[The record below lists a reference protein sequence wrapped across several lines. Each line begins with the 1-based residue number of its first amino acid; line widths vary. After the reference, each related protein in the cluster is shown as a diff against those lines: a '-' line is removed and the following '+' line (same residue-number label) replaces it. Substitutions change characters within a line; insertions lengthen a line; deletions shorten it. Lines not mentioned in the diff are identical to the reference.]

1 MNKIST
7 SLFLGLIRFST
18 IIMVFIDLTN
28 NKIEGIWYNLSKLII
43 MKFLFEGEIVM
54 SNNVLLLFEKYK
66 LNTDA
71 ISTNRGFLYQ
81 YLKTLKTWV
90 CDAINN
96 TENEIFC
103 ETEDDIKEVNSDV
116 KNLKF
121 TQVKCYSSN
130 LGTQDEEIVKTIYN
144 FFILYN
150 LYPDYN
156 GQFHFE
162 TNTNIKR
169 NDEILKDWYKN
180 QENMSKDL
188 IIKCRFRVQEIL
200 KGMTEK
206 KKKTEI
212 QKIEKKIAE
221 LDPDL
226 LEEIDSLKKEKD
238 TVIKEF
244 KPLFDRI
251 NEDLYLESF
260 VKSIKWN
267 FEQVEGEE
275 AVRIIKQE
283 CVDSLKGYTDKYTYL
298 LLTRLLSE
306 IYLRS
311 SNTKVDDRK
320 LNKSLLD
327 EIIKESEQE
336 MSDKSDKFITD
347 SLYQITEK
355 IDDLKGFV
363 GEGFHSMKEMLGTA
377 ITKPPSHDFE
387 KMIKMYLIRI
397 ESFLENNM
405 TLPFQSEIDND
416 LINNSY
422 FNDFFKNP
430 TWKTKIILHISEF
443 ARAYGDNSLVIE
455 KGIIDKLLEFNGLD
469 ISYDEYRTNMR
480 KKVNSILM
488 ELPDN
493 RITKDFKPSLFQIYT
508 LLNDRYNKVLMI
520 TGESGAGKTHLFK
533 TILSSHSIEKELK
546 SYSIRIPLTVSDI
559 REKGFEEA
567 VLFNL
572 NHFLDCKFTSLSEIN
587 SYVINLERNGVS
599 FRVIFII
606 DDLHIL
612 CISNP
617 KIYDYIKETIKS
629 YTKNDWISWCLSINE
644 LEQYLIM
651 DNSDFLKDYCFSN
664 NSENDALN
672 LFVNMSKVNNKNKV
686 CYKILSNYGIDTN
699 VIDELPDN
707 ININN
712 NIKMLMQ
719 NPLICYV
726 YANTVSDNEKELHNI
741 CYFDFITRYSEVKKN
756 QMIQYSTRN
765 LSFNEKDAQIDNE
778 IDQVV
783 SFLIDNK
790 KLTYFERETNS
801 LFQTLKH
808 SYDELRSVHLASKR
822 IIETKDLLQDRKDVV
837 IEFVFPLYWAFKI
850 LLHFILKNDWSAFS
864 PLRKS
869 FIELKD
875 ELFIYELLY
884 LDTDI
889 ENNIEILTQE
899 ISNGLNSD
907 NGKEQLF
914 FVAIK
919 TSNKCQGM
927 TFQKLLESEELILN
941 KKETFGLL
949 YFLLHTNARIDKK
962 CKVLGRNLERISEYE
977 LGLYLESLCKV
988 MFNDL
993 KELKKLKKCISEFIC
1008 TEDTRI
1014 SRTIGK
1020 IAADNFARLVD
1031 GIPLEDVIQTH
1042 LINFLSYNLEKI
1054 SESKIGKNGRL
1065 DVTYI
1070 DYFLRYL
1077 FRTLIENSTDNRFLL
1092 HEILLSNN
1100 FYYLEERDE
1109 KFKTIGH
1116 ILRSNSA
1123 IAYGSYY
1130 KHLNHSKKKNFK
1142 KLYIDCITNLLE
1154 SDLTRLRILAYH
1166 FISNTLI
1173 DPEDQNLSLEGE
1185 FIPLLKI
1192 IYEDK
1197 RLNNFNKGRKW
1208 FYDKNIN
1215 SSSK

>member
-1 MNKIST
+1 
-7 SLFLGLIRFST
+7 
-18 IIMVFIDLTN
+18 
-28 NKIEGIWYNLSKLII
+28 
-43 MKFLFEGEIVM
+43 M

-66 LNTDA
+66 SNTDA
-71 ISTNRGFLYQ
+71 VHTNRGFLYQ
-81 YLKTLKTWV
+81 YLKTLKTWI

-103 ETEDDIKEVNSDV
+103 ETEDDIKEVNADAKS
-116 KNLKF
+116 LKF

-130 LGTQDEEIVKTIYN
+130 LGMQDDEIEKTIYN

-169 NDEILKDWYKN
+169 NDEILKNWYKD
-180 QENMSKDL
+180 QENMCDDLLSKCKL
-188 IIKCRFRVQEIL
+188 RVQEIL

-206 KKKTEI
+206 KQKSEI
-212 QKIEKKIAE
+212 QKIEKRIAKI
-221 LDPDL
+221 DPSM
-226 LEEIDSLKKEKD
+226 LEEIDSLNKQKD
-238 TVIKEF
+238 TVVKEF

-251 NEDLYLESF
+251 NQDDYLESF
-260 VKSIKWN
+260 VKSIRWS
-267 FEQVEGEE
+267 FEQIEGEE

-283 CVDSLKGYTDKYTYL
+283 CIDSLEKYTVKYTYL

-306 IYLRS
+306 IYYRS
-311 SNTKVDDRK
+311 SNTEVDDRK

-336 MSDKSDKFITD
+336 MSDKSDKFITE
-347 SLYQITEK
+347 SLNKITEK

-363 GEGFHSMKEMLGTA
+363 SDRFHSVHEKLDTL
-377 ITKPPSHDFE
+377 ISDTPSYDFE
-387 KMIKMYLIRI
+387 KMIEMYLIRI
-397 ESFLENNM
+397 ESFLENNL
-405 TLPFQSEIDND
+405 TLPFQSELDND
-416 LINNSY
+416 LINNSH
-422 FNDFFKNP
+422 FNDFFKGS
-430 TWKTKIILHISEF
+430 TWKTRIILHIREF
-443 ARAYGDNSLVIE
+443 ARAYGENSMVRE
-455 KGIIDKLLEFNGLD
+455 KGIIDKLLEFIDLD
-469 ISYDEYRTNMR
+469 ISYDENRTNMR
-480 KKVNSILM
+480 KKVNSIIA

-493 RITKDFKPSLFQIYT
+493 RITKGFKPSLFQIYT

-520 TGESGAGKTHLFK
+520 TGESGAGKTHLIK
-533 TILSSHSIEKELK
+533 CILSSHSIEKELR
-546 SYSIRIPLTVSDI
+546 SYSIRIPLTVSHI
-559 REKGFEEA
+559 REKGFKEA

-572 NHFLDCKFTSLSEIN
+572 NYFLDCKFTSLSEIN
-587 SYVINLERNGVS
+587 RYVINLERKGVS
-599 FRVIFII
+599 FRIIFII

-612 CISNP
+612 CNSNA

-629 YTKNDWISWCLSINE
+629 YTKNDWISWCISINE
-644 LEQYLIM
+644 LDQYLIM
-651 DNSDFLKDYCFSN
+651 DNSGFLKEYCFSN

-672 LFVNMSKVNNKNKV
+672 LFVNMSTVNNKNKV
-686 CYKILSNYGIDTN
+686 CYKILNNHGIDTK
-699 VIDELPDN
+699 VIDELPDS
-707 ININN
+707 INLNN
-712 NIKMLMQ
+712 NIKMLIQ

-726 YANTVSDNEKELHNI
+726 YAITVIDNEKELHNI
-741 CYFDFITRYSEVKKN
+741 CYFDFIKRYSKVKKN
-756 QMIQYSTRN
+756 QMIQYSKRN
-765 LSFNEKDAQIDNE
+765 LSSNEIDAQIDNE
-778 IDQVV
+778 IDHVV

-801 LFQTLKH
+801 LFQTIKH
-808 SYDELRSVHLASKR
+808 SYDELLSAHLASKR
-822 IIETKDLLQDRKDVV
+822 IIETKDLLEDRKDILV
-837 IEFVFPLYWAFKI
+837 EFVFPLYWAFKI
-850 LLHFILKNDWSAFS
+850 LLHFRVKNDWSAFS
-864 PLRKS
+864 LLRKS
-869 FIELKD
+869 FFELKD

-884 LDTDI
+884 LDTDF
-889 ENNIEILTQE
+889 ENNFGMLTQE
-899 ISNGLNSD
+899 IADGLNSD

-919 TSNKCQGM
+919 TSVKCQGII
-927 TFQKLLESEELILN
+927 FQKLLENEELILN

-949 YFLLHTNARIDKK
+949 YFLLHTNARIDNK

-977 LGLYLESLCKV
+977 LGVYLESLCKV
-988 MFNDL
+988 MFNSL
-993 KELKKLKKCISEFIC
+993 KELKKLKKCISEFIR

-1014 SRTIGK
+1014 SETIGK
-1020 IAADNFARLVD
+1020 IAANSFAKLVD
-1031 GIPLEDVIQTH
+1031 GIPLEDVIKNH
-1042 LINFLSYNLEKI
+1042 LINFLSDNLEKI
-1054 SESKIGKNGRL
+1054 IDSKNGKNN
-1065 DVTYI
+1065 TFI

-1092 HEILLSNN
+1092 HEVLLSNN
-1100 FYYLEERDE
+1100 FYYLEGRDE
-1109 KFKTIGH
+1109 KFKPIEH

-1130 KHLNHSKKKNFK
+1130 KHLNHSKKKIFK

-1173 DPEDQNLSLEGE
+1173 DPEDQNLSLEDE

-1197 RLNNFNKGRKW
+1197 RLNNFNKARKW
-1208 FYDKNIN
+1208 FYDKKLNP
-1215 SSSK
+1215 SSR

>member
-1 MNKIST
+1 
-7 SLFLGLIRFST
+7 
-18 IIMVFIDLTN
+18 
-28 NKIEGIWYNLSKLII
+28 
-43 MKFLFEGEIVM
+43 M
-54 SNNVLLLFEKYK
+54 SNNVLLLFEKCK
-66 LNTDA
+66 SNTDA
-71 ISTNRGFLYQ
+71 IQTNRGFLYQ

-116 KNLKF
+116 KSLKF
-121 TQVKCYSSN
+121 IQVKCYSSN
-130 LGTQDEEIVKTIYN
+130 LGTQDEEIEKTIYN

-169 NDEILKDWYKN
+169 NDEILKNWYKD
-180 QENMSKDL
+180 QENLSNDL
-188 IIKCRFRVQEIL
+188 IIKCKLRVQEIL

-206 KKKTEI
+206 KKKSEI
-212 QKIEKKIAE
+212 QKIEKRIAK

-226 LEEIDSLKKEKD
+226 FEEIDSLKKEKD

-251 NEDLYLESF
+251 NEDHYLESF

-275 AVRIIKQE
+275 SVRIIKQE

-336 MSDKSDKFITD
+336 MSDKSVKFITD
-347 SLYQITEK
+347 SLNQITEK
-355 IDDLKGFV
+355 IDDLKGLV
-363 GEGFHSMKEMLGTA
+363 SEGFHSMKEMFGTA
-377 ITKPPSHDFE
+377 ITKPSSYDFE

-405 TLPFQSEIDND
+405 TLPFQSEIDNN
-416 LINNSY
+416 LINSSY
-422 FNDFFKNP
+422 FNDFFKDP

-443 ARAYGDNSLVIE
+443 ARAYGDNSLVRE

-469 ISYDEYRTNMR
+469 ISFDEYRTNMR
-480 KKVNSILM
+480 KKVNLILA

-493 RITKDFKPSLFQIYT
+493 RITKGFKPSLFQIYT
-508 LLNDRYNKVLMI
+508 LLNNRYNKVLMI

-533 TILSSHSIEKELK
+533 TILSSHIIEKEIG

-559 REKGFEEA
+559 REKGFEGA

-572 NHFLDCKFTSLSEIN
+572 THFLDCKFTSLSEIN
-587 SYVINLERNGVS
+587 NYVINLERNGVS

-612 CISNP
+612 CNSNA
-617 KIYDYIKETIKS
+617 KIYYDLKEKIES
-629 YTKNDWISWCLSINE
+629 YTKNDWISWCILINE
-644 LEQYLIM
+644 LDQYLLM
-651 DNSDFLKDYCFSN
+651 DNSGFLEKYCFSN

-672 LFVNMSKVNNKNKV
+672 LFVNMSTVNNKHKV
-686 CYKILSNYGIDTN
+686 CYKILNNYDIDTN

-741 CYFDFITRYSEVKKN
+741 CYFDFIRRYSEVKKK
-756 QMIQYSTRN
+756 QMIEYSKRN
-765 LSFNEKDAQIDNE
+765 LSFNEIDAQIDNE

-790 KLTYFERETNS
+790 KLTYSERETNS
-801 LFQTLKH
+801 LFQLLKH
-808 SYDELRSVHLASKR
+808 SYYELLSVHLASKR
-822 IIETKDLLQDRKDVV
+822 IIETKDSFEDRKDIV
-837 IEFVFPLYWAFKI
+837 IKFVFPLYWAYKI
-850 LLHFILKNDWSAFS
+850 LLHFRVKNDWSEFS
-864 PLRKS
+864 LLRKS
-869 FIELKD
+869 FFELKD

-889 ENNIEILTQE
+889 ENNIKILTQE

-919 TSNKCQGM
+919 TSIKCQEII
-927 TFQKLLESEELILN
+927 FRKLLESEGIILN

-949 YFLLHTNARIDKK
+949 YFLLHTNARVDQK

-977 LGLYLESLCKV
+977 LGVYLESLCKV

-993 KELKKLKKCISEFIC
+993 KNLTKLKRCISEFIC

-1020 IAADNFARLVD
+1020 IAANNFARLVN
-1031 GIPLEDVIQTH
+1031 GIPLESVIQNH
-1042 LINFLSYNLEKI
+1042 LINFLSDNLEKI
-1054 SESKIGKNGRL
+1054 SESKIRKGRHL
-1065 DVTYI
+1065 NDTYTE
-1070 DYFLRYL
+1070 YFLRYL
-1077 FRTLIENSTDNRFLL
+1077 FRVLIENSTDNRFLL
-1092 HEILLSNN
+1092 HEILLSKN
-1100 FYYLEERDE
+1100 FYYLEEKDE
-1109 KFKTIGH
+1109 KLKPIAH
-1116 ILRSNSA
+1116 MLRSNSA
-1123 IAYGSYY
+1123 IAYGSYF
-1130 KHLNHSKKKNFK
+1130 KHMSHSKKKIFK
-1142 KLYIDCITNLLE
+1142 ELYIDCITNLLE
-1154 SDLTRLRILAYH
+1154 SDLTRQRILAYH

-1173 DPEDQNLSLEGE
+1173 DPEDQNLTLESE

-1197 RLNNFNKGRKW
+1197 RLINFNKERKW
-1208 FYDKNIN
+1208 FYEKNIN
-1215 SSSK
+1215 PSFK

>member
-1 MNKIST
+1 
-7 SLFLGLIRFST
+7 
-18 IIMVFIDLTN
+18 
-28 NKIEGIWYNLSKLII
+28 
-43 MKFLFEGEIVM
+43 M

-66 LNTDA
+66 SNTDA
-71 ISTNRGFLYQ
+71 IPTNRGFLYQ
-81 YLKTLKTWV
+81 YLKTLNAWV
-90 CDAINN
+90 CNAINN

-103 ETEDDIKEVNSDV
+103 ETEDDIKEVNPDIKS
-116 KNLKF
+116 LKF
-121 TQVKCYSSN
+121 TQVKCYSRN
-130 LGTQDEEIVKTIYN
+130 LGSQDTEIEKTIYN

-150 LYPDYN
+150 LYPDYK

-169 NDEILKDWYKN
+169 NDEILKNWCKD
-180 QENMSKDL
+180 QENMSEEL
-188 IIKCRFRVQEIL
+188 IIKCKLRVQGIL
-200 KGMTEK
+200 KGIAEK
-206 KKKTEI
+206 KKKSEV
-212 QKIEKKIAE
+212 QKIEERIAN
-221 LDPDL
+221 PDSDL
-226 LEEIDSLKKEKD
+226 PEEIDSLKKERDK
-238 TVIKEF
+238 VIKEF
-244 KPLFDRI
+244 EPLFNRI
-251 NEDLYLESF
+251 NEDQYLEPF

-275 AVRIIKQE
+275 AVRIITQE
-283 CVDSLKGYTDKYTYL
+283 CVDSLKGYTNTYTYL

-306 IYLRS
+306 VYLRS
-311 SNTKVDDRK
+311 SNTNVDDRK

-327 EIIKESEQE
+327 EIIKESKQE
-336 MSDKSDKFITD
+336 MLDKRDKFITD
-347 SLYQITEK
+347 SLNQISEQ

-363 GEGFHSMKEMLGTA
+363 SGKFHSVQEKLDIL
-377 ITKPPSHDFE
+377 ITETPSYDFE

-405 TLPFQSEIDND
+405 TLPFQSELYND

-443 ARAYGDNSLVIE
+443 ARAYGDNRLVRE

-469 ISYDEYRTNMR
+469 ISYDDYRTNMR
-480 KKVNSILM
+480 KKVNSILA

-493 RITKDFKPSLFQIYT
+493 RITKGFKPSLFQIFI

-520 TGESGAGKTHLFK
+520 TGESGAGKTHLLK
-533 TILSSHSIEKELK
+533 TILSSHSIDEEFK

-559 REKGFEEA
+559 SERGFEGA

-599 FRVIFII
+599 FTVIFII

-612 CISNP
+612 CNSNA
-617 KIYDYIKETIKS
+617 KMYDYIKKTIKS
-629 YTKNDWISWCLSINE
+629 YTKNDWISWCISINE
-644 LEQYLIM
+644 LDQYLIM

-664 NSENDALN
+664 GSENDALN
-672 LFVNMSKVNNKNKV
+672 LFVNMSTVNNKNKV
-686 CYKILSNYGIDTN
+686 CYNILNNHGIDTN

-707 ININN
+707 TDINN
-712 NIKMLMQ
+712 NIKMLMK

-741 CYFDFITRYSEVKKN
+741 CYFDFIKRYSEVKKN
-756 QMIQYSTRN
+756 QMIQYSKRN
-765 LSFNEKDAQIDNE
+765 LSFNEIDAQIDND
-778 IDQVV
+778 IDHVV

-808 SYDELRSVHLASKR
+808 CFDELLSVHLASKR
-822 IIETKDLLQDRKDVV
+822 IIETKDLLQDRKD
-837 IEFVFPLYWAFKI
+837 IFIDFVFPLYWAFKV
-850 LLHFILKNDWSAFS
+850 LLHFRAKNDWSAFS
-864 PLRKS
+864 LLRKS
-869 FIELKD
+869 FFELKD

-884 LDTDI
+884 LDMDI
-889 ENNIEILTQE
+889 ENNIEMLTQE

-907 NGKEQLF
+907 NGKDQLF

-919 TSNKCQGM
+919 TSVKCRGM
-927 TFQKLLESEELILN
+927 IFHKLLKSEKLILN

-977 LGLYLESLCKV
+977 LGIYLESLCKV
-988 MFNDL
+988 MFNEL
-993 KELKKLKKCISEFIC
+993 KELRKLKKCISEFIC
-1008 TEDTRI
+1008 TEDTWI
-1014 SRTIGK
+1014 SERIGK
-1020 IAADNFARLVD
+1020 IAANHFSRLVD
-1031 GIPLEDVIQTH
+1031 GIPLEDVIQNH
-1042 LINFLSYNLEKI
+1042 LINFLSGNLEKI
-1054 SESKIGKNGRL
+1054 SESKIGKNN
-1065 DVTYI
+1065 VTYI

-1077 FRTLIENSTDNRFLL
+1077 FRNLIENSTDNRFLL
-1092 HEILLSNN
+1092 HEILLNNN

-1109 KFKTIGH
+1109 KFKPIGH

-1130 KHLNHSKKKNFK
+1130 KHLNHSKKKIFK

-1154 SDLTRLRILAYH
+1154 SNLTRLRILAYH
-1166 FISNTLI
+1166 FLSNTLI
-1173 DPEDQNLSLEGE
+1173 NPEDRNLSLEGE

-1192 IYEDK
+1192 IYEDE
-1197 RLNNFNKGRKW
+1197 RLNNFNAGRKW

-1215 SSSK
+1215 PGSE

>member
-1 MNKIST
+1 
-7 SLFLGLIRFST
+7 
-18 IIMVFIDLTN
+18 
-28 NKIEGIWYNLSKLII
+28 
-43 MKFLFEGEIVM
+43 M

-66 LNTDA
+66 SNTDA
-71 ISTNRGFLYQ
+71 IQTNRGFLYQ

-90 CDAINN
+90 FDAINN

-103 ETEDDIKEVNSDV
+103 ETEDDIKEVNYDV
-116 KNLKF
+116 KSLKF

-130 LGTQDEEIVKTIYN
+130 LGTQDEEIEKTIYN

-169 NDEILKDWYKN
+169 NDEILKNWYKD
-180 QENMSKDL
+180 QENMSNDL
-188 IIKCRFRVQEIL
+188 IIKCKLRVQEIL

-206 KKKTEI
+206 KKKSEI
-212 QKIEKKIAE
+212 QKIEKRIAK
-221 LDPDL
+221 LDPIL

-251 NEDLYLESF
+251 NEDHYLESF

-336 MSDKSDKFITD
+336 MSDKSDIFITD
-347 SLYQITEK
+347 SLNQITEK
-355 IDDLKGFV
+355 IDELKGFV
-363 GEGFHSMKEMLGTA
+363 GEEFHSVKEMLGTA
-377 ITKPPSHDFE
+377 ITKPPSYEIE

-422 FNDFFKNP
+422 FNDFFKDP

-443 ARAYGDNSLVIE
+443 ARAYGDNSLIRE

-480 KKVNSILM
+480 KKVNSILA

-493 RITKDFKPSLFQIYT
+493 EITKDFKPSLFQIFT

-533 TILSSHSIEKELK
+533 TMLSSHSIEKEIK

-559 REKGFEEA
+559 REKGFEEV

-572 NHFLDCKFTSLSEIN
+572 NHFLDCKFTSLSEFN

-629 YTKNDWISWCLSINE
+629 YTKNDWISWCISINE
-644 LEQYLIM
+644 LDQYLIM

-672 LFVNMSKVNNKNKV
+672 LFVNMSTVNNKNKV

-712 NIKMLMQ
+712 NIKMLIQ

-741 CYFDFITRYSEVKKN
+741 CYFDFIKRYSKVKKN
-756 QMIQYSTRN
+756 QMIQYSTRD
-765 LSFNEKDAQIDNE
+765 LSFNEKDAKIDNE
-778 IDQVV
+778 INQVV

-790 KLTYFERETNS
+790 KLTYIEDETNS
-801 LFQTLKH
+801 LFQILKH

-822 IIETKDLLQDRKDVV
+822 IIETKDLFQDRKDIV

-850 LLHFILKNDWSAFS
+850 LLHFIVKNDWSAFS
-864 PLRKS
+864 LLRKS

-889 ENNIEILTQE
+889 ENNIEMLTQE

-919 TSNKCQGM
+919 TSVKCQGII
-927 TFQKLLESEELILN
+927 FHKLLEIEELILN

-949 YFLLHTNARIDKK
+949 YFLLHTNARIDEK

-977 LGLYLESLCKV
+977 LGVYLESLCKV
-988 MFNDL
+988 MFNNL

-1008 TEDTRI
+1008 TDDTRI
-1014 SRTIGK
+1014 SETIGK
-1020 IAADNFARLVD
+1020 IAANYFARLVD
-1031 GIPLEDVIQTH
+1031 GMPLEDVIHTH
-1042 LINFLSYNLEKI
+1042 LINFLSDNLEKI
-1054 SESKIGKNGRL
+1054 SESKIGKNN
-1065 DVTYI
+1065 TYL

-1077 FRTLIENSTDNRFLL
+1077 FRALIENSKDNRFLL

-1100 FYYLEERDE
+1100 FYYLEDRDE
-1109 KFKTIGH
+1109 KFKPIEH

-1130 KHLNHSKKKNFK
+1130 KHLNHSKKKIFK

-1154 SDLTRLRILAYH
+1154 SDLTRLRVLAYH

-1173 DPEDQNLSLEGE
+1173 NPEDRNLTLERE

-1208 FYDKNIN
+1208 FYDKNLN
-1215 SSSK
+1215 PSSK